1 MRSNVQIIQ
10 AHYDASARGD
20 IAGMMADVSPAARW
34 TEMAGFPC
42 AGTWVGPDE
51 VVRNVFQVL
60 GRDWSDYRFTLER
73 LIDGGNEIVGV
84 GTYSGTFKA
93 TGVAMSARAVHVWGL
108 EHGRIVRFEQFTDT
122 LLVARAMGKP
132 IDRAGKS

>member
-10 AHYDASARGD
+10 AHYDASVRGD
-20 IAGMMADVSPAARW
+20 ITGMTADVSPAARW
-34 TEMAGFPC
+34 TEMSGFPC
-42 AGTWVGPDE
+42 AGTWIGPDE

-60 GRDWSDYRFTLER
+60 GRDWTGYRFTLDR
-73 LIDGGNEIVGV
+73 LVDGGDEIVGV

-93 TGVAMSARAVHVWGL
+93 TGLAMSARVVHVWGL

-122 LLVARAMGKP
+122 LLVARAM
-132 IDRAGKS
+132 SS